1 MEMSSKNPAVNSTA
15 LDYDNKTFL
24 SNIHSDAIFYDSAK
38 NLVTPDGLRV
48 PLCPIQSKMPL
59 IFEQNDPVKYFVLH
73 HIVTAFGCYNYQGAK
88 IPLENGFNIPFWRS
102 SLIGSS
108 HYGIC
113 DFLQYGFPLGTNHNY
128 AFKQTLKNHPS
139 AYAYHKEI
147 DEFVTKELKCG
158 GIAGPMN
165 HFPFFNMQ
173 ISPLMTADKDKGTAR
188 RICFDLSFTEGSVNA
203 ATPEKEFLG
212 LPAEFNFPKVDQF
225 EEMIVQLGAGCLM
238 WKSDLSRFFM
248 QLPIDP
254 FDFNLMCFLW
264 RDNVFFYIHLPYGH
278 RNSGLHGQNTT
289 SAVVHIFKN
298 EAQKMNSGPVYALNY
313 CDDIGGA
320 DRGVRAWRC
329 FYLYQGLLV
338 RLGLQE
344 SKKKAFPPSTRMPY
358 LGILFDSIEMTK
370 SILPERVKDLDCELD
385 SFIRNKKCTRRN
397 MESLMGKL
405 FFVSSCVASSR
416 VFTFRLMA
424 FLRSF
429 PDRKV
434 RFPIPAAAKQ
444 DAEWWRRFIHEWNGV
459 SLILDESWSNIDE
472 IVASDA
478 SLTAGG
484 AYTDKFYFSEE
495 FSENLAD
502 SPIHIKEFLTLLV
515 AVKLWGKSW
524 AKKRIRFHCDN
535 QNVCN
540 SINNQKPK
548 DDALQECLRD
558 LIYWESLYSFK
569 IGAVYIETK
578 KNHLADFLSR
588 STNSSDH
595 IEYFKKCNIA
605 CKTCIHAPE
614 KMFCSKNDW

>member
-1 MEMSSKNPAVNSTA
+1 MEMSSKNPTVNSTA

-113 DFLQYGFPLGTNHNY
+113 DFLQYGFPLGTNHNH

-548 DDALQECLRD
+548 DDALQECLRE

-605 CKTCIHAPE
+605 CKTRIHAPE
-614 KMFCSKNDW
+614 KMFSSKNDW